1 MTWLEFVSSLVS
13 SLGWPIVVIVV
24 VIYLRSEVKSVAQG
38 FSHRIKDMTK
48 VQAGNVSAEFERGA
62 SEVAQRMDAMVS
74 ADGMELTTGETDVIQ
89 QLPDGTVD
97 DRKDKVERLLEQD
110 PRAVVLLEFIEV
122 ESALTNVYQQL
133 FAKPWLPSSRPS
145 FTQMVNTLAEWE
157 IIAGDMAGV
166 MTELAQLRNKIAH
179 EPGATVT
186 EDAARDYVSAAAT
199 VIDYL
204 RRVKVEEEKPKLQMR
219 RLERMGRVSGEFS
232 GGGLRE

>member
-1 MTWLEFVSSLVS
+1 
-13 SLGWPIVVIVV
+13 
-24 VIYLRSEVKSVAQG
+24 
-38 FSHRIKDMTK
+38 
-48 VQAGNVSAEFERGA
+48 
-62 SEVAQRMDAMVS
+62 MVS